1 MNKSLWFTYRI
12 FEPVL
17 SLAILVH
24 NVRFEKTFSLDLEE
38 KHYLPSVLLVI
49 L

>member
-24 NVRFEKTFSLDLEE
+24 NVRFEKTFSLDFI
-38 KHYLPSVLLVI
+38 YLFFTGI
-49 L
+49 YE